1 MESRGRTTLKQE
13 LIKLDKTIKHAIK
26 ICLEDAN
33 MYWDLDE
40 SKIGKDITT
49 YNDCK
54 SITDYIY
61 LKIKEYFIFNYFIR
75 ALERSSRF
83 ITDNYEVNIVSN
95 PNLFESDYIDK
106 YLFYKNDYK
115 YDSNLSSTQ
124 NHSNYDNILINIRK
138 HLLANMKNISD
149 YTHGNEIDIIE
160 NYIQN
165 QEILSEDSL
174 KNFSYWINNNFNQ
187 YVFLCGS
194 TPIKYISFLNEEE
207 RRRVPMFFEYDIVL
221 FTDLFFKKPNHL
233 SKANTNI
240 NSLKKNQDNNN
251 IESLIE
257 TYNQSIQIIN
267 KFEDKFIANEDYIRF
282 NALKYY
288 FNSIYANDFFK
299 AENSTFLQY
308 ICDFINFKELVNYS
322 KIIKKNQQQLIMQD
336 FKLNKE
342 TTTITSY
349 LQFINILEFG
359 IKYNIDFSEF
369 DSLLNKFFSGINRD
383 FIINKHNIQSFCT
396 FLFLLNN
403 NTSLQKLDINFFN
416 LLDDIENIIDIL
428 NNELAKL
435 NNQNNDIKL
444 INKGSKLFK
453 KNYLLFSYL
462 FLYPF
467 RHPNY
472 SIQG

>member
-1 MESRGRTTLKQE
+1 MESKGRTTIKQE
-13 LIKLDKTIKHAIK
+13 LTELDKTIKHAIK

-33 MYWDLDE
+33 MYQNLDE
-40 SKIGKDITT
+40 SKIGENIIT

-54 SITDYIY
+54 NITDYIY

-75 ALERSSRF
+75 ALERSNSF
-83 ITDNYEVNIVSN
+83 ITDNYEVNIISN
-95 PNLFESDYIDK
+95 PDLFESDYIDK
-106 YLFYKNDYK
+106 YLFYKNNYK
-115 YDSNLSSTQ
+115 YDSSLSSTQ
-124 NHSNYDNILINIRK
+124 NHKNYDNILINIRK
-138 HLLANMKNISD
+138 HLLANMKKISE
-149 YTHGNEIDIIE
+149 YTHGNELDIIE
-160 NYIQN
+160 NYKQN
-165 QEILSEDSL
+165 REKLSEDSL

-194 TPIKYISFLNEEE
+194 TPIKYISFLNEEK
-207 RRRVPMFFEYDIVL
+207 RRRVPMFFEYDIIL
-221 FTDLFFKKPNHL
+221 YTDLFFKKPNHL

-257 TYNQSIQIIN
+257 TYNQSMQIIHKFEN
-267 KFEDKFIANEDYIRF
+267 KFIVNEDHIRF

-288 FNSIYANDFFK
+288 FNNIYANDFFK
-299 AENSTFLQY
+299 ADNSTFLQY

-322 KIIKKNQQQLIMQD
+322 KITKKNQQKLIIQY

-359 IKYNIDFSEF
+359 IKYNVDFSKF
-369 DSLLNKFFSGINRD
+369 DSLLDQEFSGINRN

-396 FLFLLNN
+396 FLYLLYN
-403 NTSLQKLDINFFN
+403 NTSLQKFDINFFN
-416 LLDDIENIIDIL
+416 LSDDIENIIDIL

-444 INKGSKLFK
+444 INKNSKLFK
-453 KNYLLFSYL
+453 ENYLLFSYL

>member
-33 MYWDLDE
+33 MYQNLDE

-187 YVFLCGS
+187 YVFLCVL
-194 TPIKYISFLNEEE
+194 IS
-207 RRRVPMFFEYDIVL
+207 
-221 FTDLFFKKPNHL
+221 
-233 SKANTNI
+233 
-240 NSLKKNQDNNN
+240 
-251 IESLIE
+251 
-257 TYNQSIQIIN
+257 
-267 KFEDKFIANEDYIRF
+267 
-282 NALKYY
+282 
-288 FNSIYANDFFK
+288 
-299 AENSTFLQY
+299 
-308 ICDFINFKELVNYS
+308 ELY
-322 KIIKKNQQQLIMQD
+322 
-336 FKLNKE
+336 
-342 TTTITSY
+342 
-349 LQFINILEFG
+349 
-359 IKYNIDFSEF
+359 
-369 DSLLNKFFSGINRD
+369 
-383 FIINKHNIQSFCT
+383 
-396 FLFLLNN
+396 
-403 NTSLQKLDINFFN
+403 
-416 LLDDIENIIDIL
+416 
-428 NNELAKL
+428 
-435 NNQNNDIKL
+435 
-444 INKGSKLFK
+444 
-453 KNYLLFSYL
+453 
-462 FLYPF
+462 
-467 RHPNY
+467 
-472 SIQG
+472 